1 MTKFKTRQGVII
13 DDIRQYVK
21 DWLEDKTDTQ
31 IWIGCDSQVHGKT
44 IAYAVTVCLY
54 EQGKGAH
61 VISKRIN
68 ADNKSTSRGKRA
80 LQDGSNSRRLWEEI
94 EYSVEVA
101 DILKGLGTNISIH
114 ADYNSKPE
122 EVSNQLYDSG
132 IGYAM
137 SKGYAAV
144 GKPFAWA
151 ATYAADKDAR

>member
-1 MTKFKTRQGVII
+1 MTKFKTRQGVVI
-13 DDIRQYVK
+13 DDLRQYVK
-21 DWLEDKTDTQ
+21 DWLTDKDETQ
-31 IWIGCDSQVHGKT
+31 IWIGCDSQVHGKV

-61 VISKRIN
+61 VISKRIHST
-68 ADNKSTSRGKRA
+68 KTSTSNGKRA

-94 EYSVEVA
+94 EYSVAVA
-101 DILKGLGTNISIH
+101 DELNDLGMNISIH

-122 EVSNQLYDSG
+122 EVSNELHDSG

>member
-1 MTKFKTRQGVII
+1 MSKFKTRQGVVI
-13 DDIRQYVK
+13 DNLRNYVK
-21 DWLEDKTDTQ
+21 DWLVDKTDTQ
-31 IWIGCDSQVHGKT
+31 IWIGCDSQVHGAVVT
-44 IAYAVTVCLY
+44 YAVTVCLY

-61 VISKRIN
+61 VISKTIN
-68 ADNKSTSRGKRA
+68 VANTSKSKGKRA
-80 LQDGSNSRRLWEEI
+80 LQDGSNSRRLWDEI
-94 EYSVEVA
+94 EYSVAVA
-101 DILKGLGTNISIH
+101 DELNELGINISIH

-151 ATYAADKDAR
+151 STYAADREAR

>member
-1 MTKFKTRQGVII
+1 MSKFKTRQGVVI
-13 DDIRQYVK
+13 DNLRDYVK
-21 DWLEDKTDTQ
+21 EWLQDKTDTQ
-31 IWIGCDSQVHGKT
+31 IWIGCDSQVHGA
-44 IAYAVTVCLY
+44 IVVYAITVCLY

-61 VISKRIN
+61 VISKKIN
-68 ADNKSTSRGKRA
+68 VANKATSKGKKA

-101 DILKGLGTNISIH
+101 DELKDLGINISIH

>member
-1 MTKFKTRQGVII
+1 MAKFKTHQGVII
-13 DDIRQYVK
+13 DDLKDYVEK
-21 DWLEDKTDTQ
+21 WLVDKSETQ
-31 IWIGCDSQVHGKT
+31 IWIGCDSQVHGAV
-44 IAYAVTVCLY
+44 IVYAVTVCLY

-61 VISKRIN
+61 VISKKIN
-68 ADNKSTSRGKRA
+68 IDNKATSKGKRA

-101 DILKGLGTNISIH
+101 DELKDLGINISIH
-114 ADYNSKPE
+114 VDYNSKPE
-122 EVSNQLYDSG
+122 EVSNQLYDSS

-151 ATYAADKDAR
+151 STYAADREAR